1 MCVWNHQTYLKSFY
15 PKCNTNPGVDYCDLT
30 GLTPI
35 TSLKTIELDRTVRTV
50 WSYWHSDKLNLFG
63 IFFGY
68 IILYTYDIYIYI
80 CSISIWAMRTPAN
93 SHRFLRCRS
102 WSSWKES
109 AWRHARCHLP
119 SKPYFLGFIRW
130 GDIHTMISMFGQRWG
145 ICTIF
150 KKTPCFFPDLASKV
164 REDTADGVQYNSR
177 QFNWG
182 FLGTFQWFY
191 VLYKVVLRSSL
202 SWLVTVNLGVYCSY
216 I

>member
-1 MCVWNHQTYLKSFY
+1 MQVMILLKGI
-15 PKCNTNPGVDYCDLT
+15 GVASRSV
-30 GLTPI
+30 
-35 TSLKTIELDRTVRTV
+35 SLAEQAV
-50 WSYWHSDKLNLFG
+50 
-63 IFFGY
+63 FFGFH
-68 IILYTYDIYIYI
+68 TV
-80 CSISIWAMRTPAN
+80 
-93 SHRFLRCRS
+93 
-102 WSSWKES
+102 
-109 AWRHARCHLP
+109 
-119 SKPYFLGFIRW
+119 

-202 SWLVTVNLGVYCSY
+202 SWLVTVNLGFIVAISSLESRVNGGYKSTVKWGVPPCAYLNVEVLCHILVGYIYIYMYVYIFCQVAPISVWDRFPHSG